1 MSDLYTRMFGRWVFP
16 ALDRA
21 NGTSIG
27 AKLEH
32 LLASEHDDPAEMRR
46 RQEAAAA
53 RVVET
58 TRKRSAFYR
67 RLWDRGFGPASD
79 CPPLDGLPVL
89 TKGDLADAGQE
100 FPLADYRRKVVRCVT
115 SGSTGKPMTFLRSME
130 QESWFWALRFR
141 IWGWAGYRPGDP
153 YLTVNLNPRTAWK
166 KQLQDVLFRCSY
178 LTFNADNL
186 DAERI
191 AGTLRRRRI
200 PHLNGFSSSLFA
212 LAQYMIDHDLRAPSV
227 TGVTATGDTLF
238 APYREALESAF
249 GVRVLDYYGAGGEG
263 FHVASQCPESGTRY
277 HLHPEDAVF
286 EILGDDGP
294 AAPGEP
300 GRIVLTQLHNEAM
313 PLVRYELGDLA
324 VAAPPGA
331 RCTCGRTLPMLERL
345 EGRLPDLISVP
356 DGSYLVPH
364 FFVVLFKGFQSVYRY
379 QVVQRQPG
387 RMVVRL
393 VGREGCNRSE
403 VEEVVRREVAAA
415 TREQITPKFEW
426 TGDIPLS
433 GAGKRR
439 LVISE
444 VTREKLQTTPAAS
457 GATPAASGATPAASG
472 APPAADRSG

>member
-1 MSDLYTRMFGRWVFP
+1 MSDFYTRWFGRWVFP

-27 AKLEH
+27 DKLAH
-32 LLASEHDDPAEMRR
+32 LSASERDDPELMRR
-46 RQEAAAA
+46 RQEEAAA
-53 RVVET
+53 RVVLT
-58 TRKRSAFYR
+58 TRRRSAFYR
-67 RLWDRGFGPASD
+67 RLWGQRPGPASD

-89 TKGDLADAGQE
+89 TKGDLREIEGE
-100 FPLADYRRKVVRCVT
+100 FPLADYRGRVIRCVT

-166 KQLQDVLFRCSY
+166 KRLQDVLFRCSY

-191 AGTLRRRRI
+191 AGTLNRRRI

-212 LAQYMIDHDLRAPSV
+212 LAQHMLEHGLRAPDV

-263 FHVASQCPESGTRY
+263 FHVASQCPESGSRY
-277 HLHPEDAVF
+277 HIHPENAVLEF
-286 EILGDDGP
+286 LGDHGP
-294 AAPGEP
+294 APPGEP
-300 GRIVLTQLHNEAM
+300 GRIVVTQLHNDAM

-331 RCTCGRTLPMLERL
+331 CCSCGRTLPMLERL
-345 EGRLPDLISVP
+345 EGRVPDLISVP
-356 DGSYLVPH
+356 DGTYLVPH
-364 FFVVLFKGFQSVYRY
+364 FFVVLFKGLQSVYRY
-379 QVVQRQPG
+379 QIVQRQAG

-393 VGREGCNRSE
+393 VGREGCQRPE
-403 VEEVVRREVAAA
+403 VEDAVRREVAAA
-415 TREQITPKFEW
+415 TREQITPEFEW
-426 TGDIPLS
+426 TDDIPLS

-444 VTREKLQTTPAAS
+444 ITREKLQMSPQTGADATSPGSVAESS
-457 GATPAASGATPAASG
+457 G
-472 APPAADRSG
+472 

>member
-1 MSDLYTRMFGRWVFP
+1 MSDLYTRLFERLVFP

-21 NGTSIG
+21 NGTTIG
-27 AKLEH
+27 EKLDH
-32 LLASEHDDPAEMRR
+32 LRSSEHDDPERMRGL
-46 RQEAAAA
+46 QEQAAA

-58 TRKRSAFYR
+58 TAKRSAFYR
-67 RLWDRGFGPASD
+67 RLWHGAPGPASD
-79 CPPLDGLPVL
+79 FPPLDRVPVV
-89 TKGDLADAGQE
+89 TKSDLAKAGDD
-100 FPLADYRRKVVRCVT
+100 FPLAEYQGRVIRCVT

-166 KQLQDVLFRCSY
+166 KKLQDVLFRCSY

-191 AGTLRRRRI
+191 AETLNRRQI
-200 PHLNGFSSSLFA
+200 PHLNGFSSSLFV
-212 LAQYMIDHDLRAPSV
+212 LARYMLEHGVQAPSV

-249 GVRVLDYYGAGGEG
+249 GLRVLDYYGAGGEG
-263 FHVASQCPESGTRY
+263 FHVASQCAESGSRY
-277 HLHPEDAVF
+277 HIHPENAVL
-286 EILGDDGP
+286 EILGEDGP
-294 AAPGEP
+294 APPGEP
-300 GRIVLTQLHNEAM
+300 GRIVLTQLHNGAM

-324 VAAPPGA
+324 VAAPPEA

-364 FFVVLFKGFQSVYRY
+364 FFVVLFKGLQSVYRY
-379 QVVQRQPG
+379 QIVQRRPG
-387 RMVVRL
+387 EMIVRL
-393 VGREGCNRSE
+393 VAHEGCRRPE

-415 TREQITPKFEW
+415 TRDQIVPVFDW
-426 TGDIPLS
+426 VGDIPLS

-439 LVISE
+439 LVISD
-444 VTREKLQTTPAAS
+444 VTRDKLQTSPRDGDS
-457 GATPAASGATPAASG
+457 
-472 APPAADRSG
+472 DRAE

>member
-1 MSDLYTRMFGRWVFP
+1 MSDLYTRQFERWVFP

-27 AKLEH
+27 DKLAG
-32 LLASEHDDPAEMRR
+32 LRLSEHDDPDRMRR
-46 RQEAAAA
+46 RQEEAAA

-58 TRKRSAFYR
+58 TAERSAFYR
-67 RLWDRGFGPASD
+67 RLWERAPGPSSD
-79 CPPLDGLPVL
+79 CPPLDGIPVL
-89 TKGDLADAGQE
+89 TKGDLGELGDGSPRSGASGT
-100 FPLADYRRKVVRCVT
+100 FPLADYRGRVVRCVT

-141 IWGWAGYRPGDP
+141 IWGWAGYRPGDR
-153 YLTVNLNPRTAWK
+153 YLTVNLNPRLGWK
-166 KQLQDVLFRCSY
+166 KKLQDVLFRCSY

-191 AGTLRRRRI
+191 AGTLNRRRI
-200 PHLNGFSSSLFA
+200 PHLNGFSSSLFV
-212 LAQYMIDHDLRAPSV
+212 LAQYMLERGIRTPSV

-263 FHVASQCPESGTRY
+263 FHVASQCPESGSRY
-277 HLHPEDAVF
+277 HIHPENAVL

-294 AAPGEP
+294 APPGQP
-300 GRIVLTQLHNEAM
+300 GRIVLTQLHNDAM

-331 RCTCGRTLPMLERL
+331 RCACGRTLPMLERL
-345 EGRLPDLISVP
+345 EGRVPDLITVP
-356 DGSYLVPH
+356 DGTYLVPH
-364 FFVVLFKGFQSVYRY
+364 FFVVLFKGLQSVYRY
-379 QVVQRQPG
+379 QIVQRRPG

-393 VGREGCNRSE
+393 VGHDGCDRHQ

-415 TREQITPKFEW
+415 TREQITPEFEW

-439 LVISE
+439 LVISDL
-444 VTREKLQTTPAAS
+444 TRE
-457 GATPAASGATPAASG
+457 ATG
-472 APPAADRSG
+472 

>member
-1 MSDLYTRMFGRWVFP
+1 MKRYDRGCGGEVMGDFYTRQFERWVFP

-27 AKLEH
+27 AKLAH
-32 LLASEHDDPAEMRR
+32 LSASEHDDPADMRR
-46 RQEAAAA
+46 RQEEAAA

-58 TRKRSAFYR
+58 TAEHSAFYR
-67 RLWDRGFGPASD
+67 ELWDRGPGPASD

-89 TKGDLADAGQE
+89 TKSDLADIDGR
-100 FPLADYRRKVVRCVT
+100 FPLADYHGRVVRCVT
-115 SGSTGKPMTFLRSME
+115 SGSTGKPMTFLRSVE

-166 KQLQDVLFRCSY
+166 KKLQDVLFRCSY

-191 AGTLRRRRI
+191 AGTLARKRI
-200 PHLNGFSSSLFA
+200 PHLNGFSSSLFV
-212 LAQYMIDHDLRAPSV
+212 LAQYMLEHDVRVPGV

-263 FHVASQCPESGTRY
+263 FHVASQCLESGTRY
-277 HLHPEDAVF
+277 HLHPENAVL
-286 EILGDDGP
+286 EILGEDGP
-294 AAPGEP
+294 APPGHP
-300 GRIVLTQLHNEAM
+300 GRIVLTQLHNDAM

-324 VAAPPGA
+324 VAAPPDA
-331 RCTCGRTLPMLERL
+331 RCSCGRTLPMLERL
-345 EGRLPDLISVP
+345 EGRLPDLITVP
-356 DGSYLVPH
+356 GGSYLVPH
-364 FFVVLFKGFQSVYRY
+364 FFVVLMKGLEGVYRY

-387 RMVVRL
+387 GMIVRL
-393 VGREGCNRSE
+393 VERRGCRRAE

-415 TREQITPKFEW
+415 TRDQLAVELDW
-426 TGDIPLS
+426 TDDIPLS

-439 LVISE
+439 LVISD
-444 VTREKLQTTPAAS
+444 VTREKLQTAPATAS
-457 GATPAASGATPAASG
+457 
-472 APPAADRSG
+472 RSA